1 MVELMDRVI
10 GEVCQG
16 RELGVVPEEKYGD
29 KAHWVSTTR
38 HWISATK
45 SNLHRVKHHIDY
57 PSEHLVEIPLRTSE
71 HVMLVVLGAMRSLQ
85 AC

>member
-1 MVELMDRVI
+1 MVELMDRVV

-16 RELGVVPEEKYGD
+16 QELGVVLEEKYGD

-38 HWISATK
+38 HWISAAK

-57 PSEHLVEIPLRTSE
+57 SSEHLVEILLRTSE
-71 HVMLVVLGAMRSLQ
+71 HVMLVVLGAMKSLQ
-85 AC
+85 DC